1 MAWKLF
7 IPKISDIYL
16 SPIST
21 RLSTTKEIAIPF
33 PIRIIS
39 QNFVLSPLPLFAS
52 MRRWIGNEIRVAG
65 SVRREMN
72 QSRGAWTRKEC
83 GNGVS

>member
-21 RLSTTKEIAIPF
+21 RLSTTKEIVIPF

-39 QNFVLSPLPLFAS
+39 QNFVLPPSP
-52 MRRWIGNEIRVAG
+52 
-65 SVRREMN
+65 VRIDAQVDR
-72 QSRGAWTRKEC
+72 
-83 GNGVS
+83 